1 MTIICTPTHQPR
13 ISVGQVGC
21 ADGEEMLPLGQPT
34 CLTIPLEGRSPFQMN
49 VAGKSWRQ
57 CGQIPTG
64 MLRESCGQCWRN
76 AAKRCLQIIHQARD
90 NHLHTHPPATHIC
103 GAGWLCRW
111 RGNASIGIA
120 HLPHNTLR
128 GQVPVPNECRGKSWW
143 QCHGKI
149 LGEQCGQIP
158 ARKCLA
164 NAAECR
170 GASCG

>member
-34 CLTIPLEGRSPFQMN
+34 CLTIPLEGRSSFQMN
-49 VAGKSWRQ
+49 VAGKAGGNVTGKSW
-57 CGQIPTG
+57 
-64 MLRESCGQCWRN
+64 EQCWWN
-76 AAKRCLQIIHQARD
+76 AARECLQIIHQACD

-103 GAGWLCRW
+103 VACWLCRW
-111 RGNASIGIA
+111 KGNASIGIA
-120 HLPHNTLR
+120 HLPHNALR
-128 GQVPVPNECRGKSWW
+128 GQVPVPNECHGKSWW